1 MTIFLLCMLAIVV
14 LLLIETPV
22 AFAFGFGALLFTF
35 TTGNDISY
43 LATHGFNLAS
53 GFALLALPLFI
64 LAGILMAEGGIS
76 ERLLDFV
83 NSIVGRVKGGLGAVT
98 VVTCALFGAISG
110 SSSASIAAI
119 GQIMIPRMKKEGY
132 PEGHATALVA
142 CSSVL
147 ALLIPPSIPMI
158 IFSITGGLS
167 VGAAFLST
175 IIPGIM
181 LTIIYCGLNFW
192 FLRNN
197 TNIKV
202 EPALPF
208 KQAVRGV
215 VHSGNKAFFALL
227 MPIII
232 LGAIYSG
239 IATPT
244 EAAAIAVIYAIPVSL
259 MVYKGL
265 TFKTLGSATVR
276 AVIMTGSIMAVLFF
290 LFIMSR
296 AMILEQVPKQL
307 AEALLDISE
316 HKLVILLVINLLL
329 LLIGM
334 IVDDISGGVLA
345 AIIFLPVVQELGIHP
360 IHFAAIVGVNL
371 GLGNVSPPC
380 APMLYMAGGVA
391 KLPLNK
397 YIVPT
402 VKLLFFGHLPMVLL
416 VTFVPDLAL
425 YLPRLLMGID

>member
-1 MTIFLLCMLAIVV
+1 
-14 LLLIETPV
+14 
-22 AFAFGFGALLFTF
+22 
-35 TTGNDISY
+35 
-43 LATHGFNLAS
+43 
-53 GFALLALPLFI
+53 
-64 LAGILMAEGGIS
+64 
-76 ERLLDFV
+76 
-83 NSIVGRVKGGLGAVT
+83 
-98 VVTCALFGAISG
+98 
-110 SSSASIAAI
+110 
-119 GQIMIPRMKKEGY
+119 MKKEGY

-175 IIPGIM
+175 IIPGVM

-197 TNIKV
+197 TDIKV

-259 MVYKGL
+259 MIYKGL
-265 TFKTLGSATVR
+265 TLKTLGSATVR
-276 AVIMTGSIMAVLFF
+276 AVVMTGSIMAVLFF

-296 AMILEQVPKQL
+296 AMILEQVPKQI

-345 AIIFLPVVQELGIHP
+345 AIIFLPIVTELGIHP

-425 YLPRLLMGID
+425 YLPRLLMGIE

>member
-1 MTIFLLCMLAIVV
+1 MIIFLLCMLVIIG
-14 LLLIETPV
+14 LLLLETPV

-35 TTGNDISY
+35 TTGNDISF

-64 LAGILMAEGGIS
+64 LAGVLMAEGGIS

-83 NSIVGRVKGGLGAVT
+83 NSMVGRVKGGLGAVT
-98 VVTCALFGAISG
+98 VITCALFGAISG
-110 SSSASIAAI
+110 SSSAAIAAI
-119 GQIMIPRMKKEGY
+119 GQIMIPRMVKEGY
-132 PEGHATALVA
+132 PEGHATGLVA

-181 LTIIYCGLNFW
+181 LAIIYCGLNFW

-197 TNIKV
+197 TAIKV
-202 EPALPF
+202 EPAIPF
-208 KQAVRGV
+208 RQAVRGV
-215 VHSGNKAFFALL
+215 IHSGNKAIYALL

-244 EAAAIAVIYAIPVSL
+244 EAAAIAVIYAIPVSFFI
-259 MVYKGL
+259 YKGL

-296 AMILEQVPKQL
+296 AMIQ
-307 AEALLDISE
+307 
-316 HKLVILLVINLLL
+316 
-329 LLIGM
+329 IGRAH
-334 IVDDISGGVLA
+334 V
-345 AIIFLPVVQELGIHP
+345 
-360 IHFAAIVGVNL
+360 
-371 GLGNVSPPC
+371 
-380 APMLYMAGGVA
+380 
-391 KLPLNK
+391 
-397 YIVPT
+397 
-402 VKLLFFGHLPMVLL
+402 
-416 VTFVPDLAL
+416 
-425 YLPRLLMGID
+425 

>member
-1 MTIFLLCMLAIVV
+1 MTIFLLCMLAIIV

-119 GQIMIPRMKKEGY
+119 GQIMIPRMKEEGY

-197 TNIKV
+197 TEIKV
-202 EPALPF
+202 EPAIPF
-208 KQAVRGV
+208 TQTVRGV

-259 MVYKGL
+259 MIYKGL

-276 AVIMTGSIMAVLFF
+276 AVVMTGSIMAVLFF

-329 LLIGM
+329 LFIGM

-397 YIVPT
+397 YIIPT
-402 VKLLFFGHLPMVLL
+402 VRLLFFGHLPMVLL
-416 VTFVPDLAL
+416 VTFIPDLAL
-425 YLPRLLMGID
+425 YLPRLLMGIE